1 MPGNA
6 SLEQTLAALQQ
17 LLNMFRP
24 ERYLYLFGAVVGLLF
39 SIYYTY
45 YLIDKGDLVN
55 AQGAVLLGSSGVI
68 ATASFRISFMF
79 NKSFDLISRLVAG
92 QAEPI
97 APAAAPP
104 PADEAGGLQP
114 DGGPST

>member
-1 MPGNA
+1 MAKNA

-24 ERYLYLFGAVVGLLF
+24 ERYLYLFGAVVGLIF

-45 YLIDKGDLVN
+45 HLVKSGTLGTSE
-55 AQGAVLLGSSGVI
+55 GALLLGSSGVI
-68 ATASFRISFMF
+68 ATASFRISYMF

-92 QAEPI
+92 QDEEPPTPVPPTVPL
-97 APAAAPP
+97 PAT
-104 PADEAGGLQP
+104 DIGGA
-114 DGGPST
+114 SS

>member
-1 MPGNA
+1 MAKNA

-24 ERYLYLFGAVVGLLF
+24 ERYLYLFGAVVGLGF

-45 YLIDKGDLVN
+45 YLIGTEQLDTSE
-55 AQGAVLLGSSGVI
+55 GALLLGSSGVI
-68 ATASFRISFMF
+68 ATASFRISYMF

-92 QAEPI
+92 QAESD
-97 APAAAPP
+97 ASAAPP
-104 PADEAGGLQP
+104 AADADDGQS
-114 DGGPST
+114 DGGPAT